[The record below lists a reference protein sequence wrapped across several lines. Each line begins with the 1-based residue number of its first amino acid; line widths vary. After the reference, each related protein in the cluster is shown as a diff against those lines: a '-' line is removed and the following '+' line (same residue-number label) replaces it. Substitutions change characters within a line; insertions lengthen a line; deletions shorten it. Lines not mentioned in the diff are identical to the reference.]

1 MKLAPKHYRL
11 LSLLQERGSVPARIR
26 PVIREELVAM
36 GLAEYFHGEEW
47 LREKERYRLTKQGR
61 ELLENT
67 IKGLSRKSSVPP
79 VSHGHFVL
87 EGRERTATASLDASS
102 LQTSLDRAF

>member
-11 LSLLQERGSVPARIR
+11 MSILQERGSVPARIR

-36 GLAEYFHGEEW
+36 GLAEHFHCEEW

-61 ELLENT
+61 ELLEKHDKE
-67 IKGLSRKSSVPP
+67 IEQEKQRAAGEPRPFRPGRPRKDSNRFP
-79 VSHGHFVL
+79 
-87 EGRERTATASLDASS
+87 
-102 LQTSLDRAF
+102 